1 MTTQALSP
9 GFAAPSWAWLRRLTL
24 IDRARRP
31 SPEML
36 DRLAAAIAEQEHLLA
51 SVMCLRDGYTPGD
64 AALSAQINSW
74 LAEAEGHLGRGELP
88 QAWQRVYDA
97 RAATVRLFPDDMVE
111 AHRANLREQAADT
124 LRDGKRR
131 AAEKLLTRHPTEA
144 ADVAQAQR
152 IVDDH
157 FKGVYVRAAH
167 TRAQLFYLP
176 AVLGVMLLTL
186 LGVSASVDA
195 PNLVAGSTIGNT
207 TLLIWVYAFGALGA
221 LLSLTLGA
229 IHGVTRENHLV
240 VVGPRLNLTRPLLG
254 AASAAAVV
262 VILETNLFNLDSP
275 PSDRPVL
282 LAAALAAGFSER
294 LLTSAINAV
303 VRAEPKK

>member
-1 MTTQALSP
+1 
-9 GFAAPSWAWLRRLTL
+9 
-24 IDRARRP
+24 
-31 SPEML
+31 
-36 DRLAAAIAEQEHLLA
+36 
-51 SVMCLRDGYTPGD
+51 
-64 AALSAQINSW
+64 
-74 LAEAEGHLGRGELP
+74 
-88 QAWQRVYDA
+88 
-97 RAATVRLFPDDMVE
+97 MVE

-131 AAEKLLTRHPTEA
+131 AAENLLTRHPTEA

-157 FKGVYVRAAH
+157 FKGVSVRAAY

-176 AVLGVMLLTL
+176 IALAAMLGGLLW
-186 LGVSASVDA
+186 VSAEVAA
-195 PNLVAGSTIGNT
+195 PQVAPWSTVGNT
-207 TLLIWVYAFGALGA
+207 TLLIWVYVFGALGA

-240 VVGPRLNLTRPLLG
+240 LVGPRLNVTRPLLG

-262 VILETNLFNLDSP
+262 VILETNLFNLDGP